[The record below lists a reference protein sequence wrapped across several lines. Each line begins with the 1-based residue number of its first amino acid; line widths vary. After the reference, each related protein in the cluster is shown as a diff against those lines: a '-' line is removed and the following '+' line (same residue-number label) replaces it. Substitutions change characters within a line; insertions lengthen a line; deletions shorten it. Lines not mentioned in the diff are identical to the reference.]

1 MPSLSSSLELREL
14 KPGFVLRDTDQRL
27 QRLEQ
32 NGRKGKHP
40 TDSGGDGDGNGDG
53 PGSKAVSAE
62 GPWDPR
68 ALIQRLA
75 DTFYFYLFEDQLPL
89 FVESVRIDSRV
100 REFILKFQIE

>member
-1 MPSLSSSLELREL
+1 LREL

-40 TDSGGDGDGNGDG
+40 TDSGGDGDGNGNGDG
-53 PGSKAVSAE
+53 PGSKAISAE